1 MEIKN
6 GRRWALRLTAIGIL
20 AGLTGHEASAQDP
33 ADLVGRAGRIYRGLN
48 SLQADFVQTIEDR
61 SQGDTLTSRGSII
74 QAGANRFA
82 MRFSDPAGEA
92 IIIDGNHVWTY
103 TPSTAPNVV
112 YRSPVP
118 SDPVYG
124 ANFLAQLLDRP
135 RERYTA
141 TYVGR
146 DTADGRRV
154 DVIDLVPRVA
164 SVPFSRARIWLGV
177 DDALPRRIELVE
189 GAGLRRVLALSRL
202 RPNAPTPA
210 GTFTFT
216 VPSGV
221 RVVAPPA

>member
-1 MEIKN
+1 MGNINK
-6 GRRWALRLTAIGIL
+6 RWAQSLVTLGV
-20 AGLTGHEASAQDP
+20 LTGLVAHESVAQDP

-82 MRFSDPAGEA
+82 MRFTDPVGEA

-103 TPSTAPNVV
+103 TPSTAPNIV

-135 RERYTA
+135 RERYHA

-154 DVIDLVPRVA
+154 DVIDLVPRSA
-164 SVPFSRARIWLGV
+164 SMPFSRARISLGV
-177 DDALPRRIELVE
+177 DDALPRRIELIE
-189 GAGLRRVLALSRL
+189 GAGQRRVLTLSRL
-202 RPNAPTPA
+202 RPNAATPA

-216 VPSGV
+216 VPQGV

>member
-1 MEIKN
+1 MVFKN
-6 GRRWALRLTAIGIL
+6 ERRWTRWLAITGIL
-20 AGLTGHEASAQDP
+20 AGLAANQASAQDP
-33 ADLVGRAGRIYRGLN
+33 ADIVGRAGRIYRGLN
-48 SLQADFVQTIEDR
+48 SLQANFVQTIEDR
-61 SQGDTLTSRGSII
+61 SQGDTLTSRGTVV

-82 MRFSDPAGEA
+82 MRFTDPAGEA
-92 IIIDGNHVWTY
+92 IVIDGNHIWTY

-141 TYVGR
+141 TYVGQE
-146 DTADGRRV
+146 TADGRRV

-177 DDALPRRIELVE
+177 EDALPRRIELIE
-189 GAGLRRVLALSRL
+189 GAGLRRVLDLSRL

-210 GTFTFT
+210 GTFTFA

-221 RVVAPPA
+221 RVVAPPT